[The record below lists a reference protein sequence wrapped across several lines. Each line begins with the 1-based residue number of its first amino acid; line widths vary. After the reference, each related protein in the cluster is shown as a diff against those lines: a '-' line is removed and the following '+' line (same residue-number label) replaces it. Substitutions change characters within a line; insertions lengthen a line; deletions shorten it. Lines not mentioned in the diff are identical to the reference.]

1 MAADTTISS
10 ECCFHTSFK
19 FSTSLNVLVT
29 VQPPSSV
36 ECSHLL
42 ASKSSYRTDPTAQC
56 AYVRMYGASC
66 AVRMYGA
73 SCAVRMY
80 GASCAVRMYGASCA
94 VRMYGASCAVRM
106 YGASCAVR
114 MYGASCAVRMYGAS
128 CAVRMYGAGCAVN
141 ARLSSRSF
149 GMLNDFTIIQT
160 FQ

>member
-36 ECSHLL
+36 ECNHLL

-56 AYVRMYGASC
+56 AY
-66 AVRMYGA
+66 
-73 SCAVRMY
+73 
-80 GASCAVRMYGASCA
+80 
-94 VRMYGASCAVRM
+94 
-106 YGASCAVR
+106 
-114 MYGASCAVRMYGAS
+114 
-128 CAVRMYGAGCAVN
+128 VRMYGAGCAVN